1 MDIFINEEKK
11 LTVTVTDSKEFDVY
25 RVLVQPLNQ
34 LLIIPD
40 GQIVPAIYEKVF
52 GPASYKA
59 CDEYIK
65 QRAKAA

>member
-1 MDIFINEEKK
+1 MSTCSEMNKF
-11 LTVTVTDSKEFDVY
+11 SFAPQY
-25 RVLVQPLNQ
+25 
-34 LLIIPD
+34 LIIPD

-65 QRAKAA
+65 QHAKAA